1 MMLHC
6 TPPTHAP
13 SVPQTK
19 AAALLD
25 RTYPVSHETEQS
37 SPPYIVSPL
46 QLADRVDSTVDVEY
60 ATAAVAPQSGRTHAG
75 ITPLHVPS
83 ALQSRTMKDAPTNAP
98 SKWSRKFVS
107 QLSEQESA
115 AAMEALAEDVN
126 EATVCDALL
135 KGLTWR

>member
-46 QLADRVDSTVDVEY
+46 QLADRVESTVDVEY
-60 ATAAVAPQSGRTHAG
+60 VTAAVPPQSGRTQLG

-83 ALQSRTMKDAPTNAP
+83 ALQSRTTKDTPA
-98 SKWSRKFVS
+98 
-107 QLSEQESA
+107 SEPPE
-115 AAMEALAEDVN
+115 
-126 EATVCDALL
+126 
-135 KGLTWR
+135 